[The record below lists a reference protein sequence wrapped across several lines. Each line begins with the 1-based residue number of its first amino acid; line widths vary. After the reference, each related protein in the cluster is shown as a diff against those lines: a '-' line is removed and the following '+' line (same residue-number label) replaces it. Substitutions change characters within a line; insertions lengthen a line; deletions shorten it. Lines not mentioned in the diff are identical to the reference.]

1 MIAPHLVEPASDDAQ
16 EPGVEPVLS
25 LETGHEERGQVERPH
40 GPIAR
45 NAEREVELGGGVVAG
60 REGKAPDTARELHGS
75 LAVRTSLHDEGPV
88 LGEKMADGLVER
100 GAKGIM
106 IRVAEEPT
114 HMRREADAIVG
125 MVDQAHQRL
134 DLVEDGDGLEHANA
148 VR

>member
-1 MIAPHLVEPASDDAQ
+1 MAHDAQ
-16 EPGVEPVLS
+16 QPGVEPVLS
-25 LETGHEERGQVERPH
+25 RDADHEERGQVERPH
-40 GPIAR
+40 CPRAR
-45 NAEREVELGGGVVAG
+45 NAEREVELRSGVVAG
-60 REGKAPDTARELHGS
+60 RSGQAPDTPRELHGS
-75 LAVRTSLHDEGPV
+75 LAVGTSLHDEGPIM
-88 LGEKMADGLVER
+88 GEEMADGLVER

-134 DLVEDGDGLEHANA
+134 DLVEDGDGLEYADT